1 VPILASSSPSST
13 DVATVRWPALG
24 TTAVLT
30 VTDGSALADAR
41 ALVDAELDAIDR
53 ACSRFR
59 TDSELER
66 VNASAGRFMTVT
78 PLFAEAVRVGLR
90 AAWLT
95 EGAVDP
101 TLGEAIVL
109 AGYSRDFSEL
119 EHPRGARGGAATEPV
134 DPDVLSGS
142 GGPSPIIRARRA
154 SGWRLIEIG
163 HDPCGVRI
171 PAGVRL
177 DLGATAKALAADRA
191 AAAVLAAT
199 GVGVLVSLGG
209 DIATA
214 GPPYPGGWAI
224 RVTDDH
230 RADAHAPGQTVTIAS
245 GGLATSS
252 TTARRWLRDGRVMH
266 HILDPATG
274 QPVQPVWRTATTA
287 ASSCVDANIAST
299 AALVQGTPALAWLSG
314 LKLPSRLVRVTG
326 EVHRIAGWPDDP
338 LTPQA

>member
-1 VPILASSSPSST
+1 VPSLASPSLSGT

-24 TTAVLT
+24 TTAVLM
-30 VTDGSALADAR
+30 VTDASARAEAR

-66 VNASAGRFMTVT
+66 VNASAGRFMTVS
-78 PLFAEAVRVGLR
+78 PLFAEAVQVGLR

-119 EHPRGARGGAATEPV
+119 EHPRDE
-134 DPDVLSGS
+134 LSGS
-142 GGPSPIIRARRA
+142 GGLRPIIRARRP

-191 AAAVLAAT
+191 AAAVQAAT

-214 GPPYPGGWAI
+214 GPPYPGGWVI
-224 RVTDDH
+224 HVTDDH
-230 RADAHAPGQTVTIAS
+230 RAGPDAPGQTVTITG

-252 TTARRWLRDGRVMH
+252 TTARRWLRDGREMH

-314 LKLPSRLVRVTG
+314 LKLPSRLVRATG
-326 EVHRIAGWPDDP
+326 EVHRVAGWPDDP
-338 LTPQA
+338 SSPQA